1 MGSKTIQLKKILWDE
16 KNFVDVR
23 PYKFNDPPKFREFKC
38 SPYKMEAKIFPH
50 GVAFWGKFI
59 YEKGKMPKRE
69 FTWVDKKRDG
79 IAAYN
84 EAIKF
89 AKAEKIL

>member
-1 MGSKTIQLKKILWDE
+1 MTPLSFESSNALHT
-16 KNFVDVR
+16 
-23 PYKFNDPPKFREFKC
+23 
-38 SPYKMEAKIFPH
+38 KMKAKIFTH

>member
-1 MGSKTIQLKKILWDE
+1 MK
-16 KNFVDVR
+16 
-23 PYKFNDPPKFREFKC
+23 
-38 SPYKMEAKIFPH
+38 AKIFPH

-79 IAAYN
+79 TAAYN